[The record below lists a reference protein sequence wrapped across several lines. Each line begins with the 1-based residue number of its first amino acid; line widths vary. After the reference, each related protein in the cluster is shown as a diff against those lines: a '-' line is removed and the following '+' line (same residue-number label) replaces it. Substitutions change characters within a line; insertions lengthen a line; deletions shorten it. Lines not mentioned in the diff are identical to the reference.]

1 MYCIEGWV
9 YLSGDLNGS
18 FKSREFGFKQ
28 ENKASYNLKS
38 ANQYPLPYFKFV
50 HYTFLVGTQKE
61 GEMSLHEEYDDQSFS
76 DYNFD
81 DDIDDMN
88 QKKRV
93 KRMLEDRL
101 ERKRLRDEFKDDFDE
116 LSGEFDWDELDK

>member
-1 MYCIEGWV
+1 
-9 YLSGDLNGS
+9 
-18 FKSREFGFKQ
+18 
-28 ENKASYNLKS
+28 
-38 ANQYPLPYFKFV
+38 
-50 HYTFLVGTQKE
+50 
-61 GEMSLHEEYDDQSFS
+61 MSLHEEYDDQSFS

-81 DDIDDMN
+81 DDIDEMN

>member
-1 MYCIEGWV
+1 
-9 YLSGDLNGS
+9 
-18 FKSREFGFKQ
+18 
-28 ENKASYNLKS
+28 
-38 ANQYPLPYFKFV
+38 
-50 HYTFLVGTQKE
+50 
-61 GEMSLHEEYDDQSFS
+61 MSLHEDRDPHFLS

-81 DDIDDMN
+81 EEIEDLPK
-88 QKKRV
+88 KKRV